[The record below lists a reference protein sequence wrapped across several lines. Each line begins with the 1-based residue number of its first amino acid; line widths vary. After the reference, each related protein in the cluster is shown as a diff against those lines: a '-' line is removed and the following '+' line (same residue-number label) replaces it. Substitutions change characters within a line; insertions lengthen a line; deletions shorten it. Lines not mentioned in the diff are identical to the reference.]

1 MNYRRKQ
8 TKTLLTI
15 AKRFKHKCE
24 VAFGSYDLNAE
35 EISAP
40 TKPPSDTFAWQKG
53 NGAEI
58 KCGRRAGGCYA
69 VKSKQSNWA

>member
-1 MNYRRKQ
+1 MNYRRNQ
-8 TKTLLTI
+8 TKTLPTI
-15 AKRFKHKCE
+15 AKRFKNKCE

-40 TKPPSDTFAWQKG
+40 TKPPSDTFAWQKC
-53 NGAEI
+53 NGPEI
-58 KCGRRAGGCYA
+58 ECGRRAGGCYA

>member
-40 TKPPSDTFAWQKG
+40 TKPPSDTFA
-53 NGAEI
+53 
-58 KCGRRAGGCYA
+58 
-69 VKSKQSNWA
+69 